1 MKVLGL
7 PYTKSSRFDRRGH
20 NPKRKV
26 TMRFLIQIPQL
37 IYGGAEKVLV
47 NFADELVSR
56 GHDVTVLEIYEK
68 GFLKPQ
74 FDSRVHFDAICSREY
89 TEKYYASLS
98 DIKAEK
104 AFAKKL
110 RKCCKL
116 AFSKLVGYRRFA
128 EKLAAK
134 RYADEHFDVAVNYL
148 ETEPPDFL
156 LKHIKAEKYIQWYHT
171 DVANLDD
178 PKDTDRL
185 IPHILRMDNLI
196 CVSEAAGHSF
206 AARYPQL
213 SEKIRVLYNFFD
225 AGAIKEAAA
234 VPFSYPA
241 GGTVLLS
248 VGRMTEQKKYL
259 RFLDVLAMLEREG
272 IDFQWHVLGD
282 GYQLEEIEA
291 RIGELGLGGRV
302 FLDGVTDNPYKYMK
316 NCDLFVLPS
325 GWEGFPTVTVEA
337 KLLGCPV
344 LATDVSGIREQ
355 LTHGETGWIVENN
368 ETAIYEGLK
377 QLLLHPELR
386 ESLRSTEGMERICD
400 NTEKYREFMEMCDGR
415 KQA

>member
-1 MKVLGL
+1 M
-7 PYTKSSRFDRRGH
+7 
-20 NPKRKV
+20 
-26 TMRFLIQIPQL
+26 
-37 IYGGAEKVLV
+37 
-47 NFADELVSR
+47 
-56 GHDVTVLEIYEK
+56 
-68 GFLKPQ
+68 
-74 FDSRVHFDAICSREY
+74 
-89 TEKYYASLS
+89 
-98 DIKAEK
+98 
-104 AFAKKL
+104 
-110 RKCCKL
+110 
-116 AFSKLVGYRRFA
+116 
-128 EKLAAK
+128 
-134 RYADEHFDVAVNYL
+134 
-148 ETEPPDFL
+148 
-156 LKHIKAEKYIQWYHT
+156 
-171 DVANLDD
+171 
-178 PKDTDRL
+178 
-185 IPHILRMDNLI
+185 
-196 CVSEAAGHSF
+196 
-206 AARYPQL
+206 
-213 SEKIRVLYNFFD
+213 LYNFFD

-272 IDFQWHVLGD
+272 FDLQWHVLGE
-282 GYQLEEIEA
+282 GYQREEIEA
-291 RIGELGLGGRV
+291 RIGELGLGDRV

-386 ESLRSTEGMERICD
+386 ESLRSTEGMERIC
-400 NTEKYREFMEMCDGR
+400 NKTEKYREFMEMCDGR